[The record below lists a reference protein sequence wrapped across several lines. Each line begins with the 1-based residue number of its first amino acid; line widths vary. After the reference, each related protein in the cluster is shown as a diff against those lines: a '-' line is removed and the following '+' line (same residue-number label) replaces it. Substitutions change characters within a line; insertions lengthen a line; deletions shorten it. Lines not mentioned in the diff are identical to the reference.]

1 MVYDIFFLRETASQ
15 GFLKE
20 EVPIHWIPLSLKS
33 SWPYIYFKVA
43 KHFRSFIISNN
54 NYFREGLRDKFTKW
68 VKVIDKILFHVPA
81 VIKVV
86 IAIETSI
93 DIKFEV
99 TLIPTLWNVNV
110 SDYLLLF
117 KVVFIQIFTKIMILD
132 LNLIYS

>member
-1 MVYDIFFLRETASQ
+1 
-15 GFLKE
+15 
-20 EVPIHWIPLSLKS
+20 
-33 SWPYIYFKVA
+33 
-43 KHFRSFIISNN
+43 
-54 NYFREGLRDKFTKW
+54 
-68 VKVIDKILFHVPA
+68 VPA
-81 VIKVV
+81 VVKVV

-93 DIKFEV
+93 DIEFEV

>member
-1 MVYDIFFLRETASQ
+1 
-15 GFLKE
+15 
-20 EVPIHWIPLSLKS
+20 
-33 SWPYIYFKVA
+33 
-43 KHFRSFIISNN
+43 
-54 NYFREGLRDKFTKW
+54 
-68 VKVIDKILFHVPA
+68 
-81 VIKVV
+81 VV

-93 DIKFEV
+93 DIEFEV